1 MDFLKIVKRRSF
13 LSEAIYISLN
23 IALAVA
29 LMIIIRSTNS
39 ILPAFGLLLL
49 SKWRV
54 LAVRPRYWF
63 ANIQGDLVSL
73 IIGIS
78 YIFFLYSVNIA
89 GLDIIKTL
97 VAQLILTIIYIVWLL
112 LLRPQSKR
120 PYIAAQSG
128 VALFVGITTIYSI
141 SHGWPA
147 SLVVILV
154 WLVGYAVARHILN
167 NYDDEVHTTL
177 LSLAWG
183 LVLAEIG
190 WLAYHWTIA
199 YNLPIL
205 SNILLPQVSIIMLCL
220 GFLTYQAYNSYSR
233 YNKVRMTDVI
243 LPLIFTICIIIVL
256 VLAFNGVGVG
266 AIRY

>member
-23 IALAVA
+23 VALAIG
-29 LMIIIRSTNS
+29 LMFIVRSTNS
-39 ILPAFGLLLL
+39 ILPAFGLVLL

-73 IIGIS
+73 IIAVS

-89 GLDIIKTL
+89 SLDVTKTL
-97 VAQLILTIIYIVWLL
+97 ITQLLLTVIYIAWLL

-120 PYIAAQSG
+120 HYVAAQSG
-128 VALFVGITTIYSI
+128 VALFSGITTIYSI

-147 SLVVILV
+147 SLVVLLV
-154 WLVGYAVARHILN
+154 WLVGYAVARHVLN
-167 NYDDEVHTTL
+167 NYDDEAHTTL

-183 LVLAEIG
+183 LLLAEIG

-233 YNKVRMTDVI
+233 FNKVKMADII

-256 VLAFNGVGVG
+256 VLAFNSVGVG
-266 AIRY
+266 AIRQ